1 MSVLARVFEEAGIST
16 ITISLVREHTV
27 KVNPPRAVFVPF
39 PLGLPLGHPGNAAE
53 QLAVLQ
59 LAFSTL
65 DAPSGPVLVEYTQS
79 GGDEGGSP
87 VQASEIALR
96 DGVAELDLAN
106 EVTLMRRYWE
116 QRQERT
122 GRTGVGL
129 SRVPPQRFRGV
140 VRFLEAYADD
150 PSADTPERPPELEKL
165 VFIRS
170 AIDDLRN
177 MYAEA
182 RMQTHPQ
189 ESSEDRQRWLFGETA
204 LGAFLRKL
212 GAAMSASEDP
222 KVKAVAF
229 GIAR

>member
-1 MSVLARVFEEAGIST
+1 MSVLARVFEEHGLST
-16 ITISLVREHTV
+16 VTISLVREHTV

-39 PLGLPLGHPGNAAE
+39 PLGLPLGHPGNVAE
-53 QLAVLQ
+53 QTAVLE
-59 LAFSTL
+59 LALSTFE
-65 DAPSGPVLVEYTQS
+65 APSGPVLVEYAES

-87 VQASEIALR
+87 VQASDVAVR
-96 DGVAELDLAN
+96 ADVAELDLAN

-116 QRQERT
+116 QHQERT

-140 VRFLEAYADD
+140 VRFLEAYVDD
-150 PSADTPERPPELEKL
+150 PAADTPERPAELEKL
-165 VFIRS
+165 VFIR
-170 AIDDLRN
+170 AAVDDLRN
-177 MYAEA
+177 LYAEA

-189 ESSEDRQRWLFGETA
+189 ESSDDRQRWLFGETA